1 MFADVLHVFS
11 NSSSYKVLL
20 PDKCKVGHHIIFLG
34 DNSYQIDLITKT
46 NTTINNA
53 SPPFFIPP
61 GTTMVDCR
69 YLGRQSWICSKV
81 NKYGRTHAI
90 DQLNVKHYLQF
101 YADDANNH
109 TRKLRIG
116 ANNPT
121 GSNLILLPD
130 VSGTVITT
138 GNLIDIN
145 GTATSI
151 RIKNDFT
158 VNGNAIFGDTEY
170 DTITIKGQINGREAL
185 IFNGNNKGPSIE
197 SNSSRKTIIQINE
210 PTGENVLT
218 LPSVSG
224 TILTT
229 GNLMDINGT
238 IRSLSINKDLV
249 VMGKSVFGETWN
261 NTASSN
267 ISVLPGTTVIHG
279 PMEALNNVVLGK
291 DEESK
296 ITISGIIRYENDL
309 RFSKNLEGSA
319 HTSFR
324 VDEIQENHT
333 LIFPNVDG
341 TVITTGN
348 QHDIIIEKAMKA

>member
-1 MFADVLHVFS
+1 
-11 NSSSYKVLL
+11 
-20 PDKCKVGHHIIFLG
+20 
-34 DNSYQIDLITKT
+34 
-46 NTTINNA
+46 
-53 SPPFFIPP
+53 
-61 GTTMVDCR
+61 MVDCR

-158 VNGNAIFGDTEY
+158 VNGNVIFGDTEY

-210 PTGENVLT
+210 PTGKNVLT

-229 GNLMDINGT
+229 GNLIDING
-238 IRSLSINKDLV
+238 
-249 VMGKSVFGETWN
+249 
-261 NTASSN
+261 
-267 ISVLPGTTVIHG
+267 
-279 PMEALNNVVLGK
+279 
-291 DEESK
+291 DEK
-296 ITISGIIRYENDL
+296 
-309 RFSKNLEGSA
+309 
-319 HTSFR
+319 
-324 VDEIQENHT
+324 
-333 LIFPNVDG
+333 
-341 TVITTGN
+341 
-348 QHDIIIEKAMKA
+348 